1 MLSVAAPRGLENTSS
16 KTGRRHFLR
25 GSTAIAVTALLGKA
39 AWAFE
44 PRSEDTARDSPI
56 RLGVA
61 SYSFRKFG
69 RQDVIKFVKEL
80 NTPYLNVKDVHL
92 PMTTPEEIRQDAS
105 EYTAAGIKL
114 TAAGTIYFTEDD
126 DDDMRR
132 KFEYCKLAG
141 IPVMVAGPTPQ
152 TLPRLER
159 FVKEYD
165 IKIAIH
171 NHGPEDQYFPS
182 PLDALKL
189 VKNMDP
195 RMGVCIDVGHATR
208 AGTDVPK
215 AIREAGPRLYDVHM
229 KDLANSTSK
238 ESQVAV
244 GDGSLPVEQIFA
256 ALIAIRYAGYVDLEY
271 EINEDNPMPGMI
283 KSFAYMRGVL
293 AGMGYKA

>member
-1 MLSVAAPRGLENTSS
+1 VSL
-16 KTGRRHFLR
+16 KIGRRDFLR
-25 GSTAIAVTALLGKA
+25 GGAAITGAAALHA
-39 AWAFE
+39 RPAWSRGTLADNT
-44 PRSEDTARDSPI
+44 PTSPV

-69 RQDVIKFVKEL
+69 RADVIEFMKLL

-92 PMTTPEEIRQDAS
+92 PMTTPAEIKQAAN
-105 EYTAAGIKL
+105 EYAAAGIKL
-114 TAAGTIYFTEDD
+114 TAAGTIYFTEDK

-132 KFEYCKLAG
+132 KFEYCKIAG
-141 IPVMVAGPTPQ
+141 IPLIIAGPTPE

-159 FVKEYD
+159 FAKEYD
-165 IKIAIH
+165 MKIAIH
-171 NHGPEDQYFPS
+171 NHGPEDKYFPS
-182 PLDALKL
+182 PLDALRM

-208 AGTDVPK
+208 AGTDAAS
-215 AIREAGPRLYDVHM
+215 AIHEVGPRLYDVHM
-229 KDLANSTSK
+229 KDLGVATSK

-244 GDGSLPVEQIFA
+244 GDGTLPVEKIFA
-256 ALIAIRYAGYVDLEY
+256 ALVSIKYPGYVDLEY
-271 EINEDNPMPGMI
+271 EINEDNPIPGMI